1 MGNLAEGF
9 SYLFQKFEKLLLS
22 PGSAFSL
29 TSLACALG
37 IAVGFLIIKRRQKNR
52 PIRIKTLAR
61 ALFPKRITGSP
72 SHSLD
77 VGYFFLNTLVFVLI
91 FGGAVL
97 SYQVVG
103 NAVIGR
109 LVAIFGNTEPTA
121 LPDLAA
127 RIVITVTL
135 FFAYELAYWSNH
147 YLSHRVPFL
156 WEFHKV
162 HHEATVLTP
171 LTNFRIHP
179 ADALLHANMT
189 AIFMGTTNGAMNYLF
204 GKTTYQYAIGD
215 GNAIF
220 VLFMHAYVH
229 LQHTHLWIPF
239 RGVLGRIFLSPAHHQ
254 IHHST
259 DPVHFN
265 KNLGSC
271 LAVWDWM
278 FGTLHVPAKEPE
290 KLRFGMT
297 AADGTLQSDQR
308 FHSVTRSLLKPCLA
322 VLSQLKPVAGAH
334 RGDEAEGTARAS
346 RPARGWL
353 SF

>member
-1 MGNLAEGF
+1 MLNLSEGF
-9 SYLFQKFEKLLLS
+9 AYLFQKFEKVFLS
-22 PGSAFSL
+22 AGSAFSL
-29 TSLACALG
+29 TSLACALV
-37 IAVGFLIIKRRQKNR
+37 IAVAFLAIQRRRRER

-61 ALFPKRITGSP
+61 ALFPKRITGSA

-109 LVAIFGNTEPTA
+109 LVATFGPAEPTA
-121 LPDLAA
+121 LPDIVA
-127 RIVITVTL
+127 RIAITLAL
-135 FFAYELAYWSNH
+135 FLAYELAYWFDH
-147 YLSHRVPFL
+147 YLSHRVPVL

-171 LTNFRIHP
+171 FTNFRIHP
-179 ADALLHANMT
+179 VDALVHANIT
-189 AIFMGTTNGAMNYLF
+189 AVLMGLTNGAMNYAF

-220 VLFMHAYVH
+220 VLFVHAYVH

-239 RGVLGRIFLSPAHHQ
+239 RGVLGRVLLSPAHHQ

-259 DPVHFN
+259 DPAHFN

-271 LAVWDWM
+271 LALWDWM
-278 FGTLHVPAKEPE
+278 FGTLHMPAKEQE
-290 KLRFGMT
+290 KLRFGID
-297 AADGTLQSDQR
+297 APAGSLQPPETV
-308 FHSVTRSLLKPCLA
+308 HSVTRTLLRPFAGAALLLKPAYERL
-322 VLSQLKPVAGAH
+322 
-334 RGDEAEGTARAS
+334 RRRDREAADRVEGTAS
-346 RPARGWL
+346 G
-353 SF
+353 